1 MSAAKEL
8 KFKFRFVINKK
19 AVGLFAKKAVATDTA
34 LILDQEPIDYA
45 DIRDS
50 TCRDQRL
57 VFALSPGS
65 SVGEKT
71 RKSLHEE
78 NLLVLEVSQ
87 VKGTELEK
95 HIDRAASAIQTEQHR
110 QELIEAGNA
119 DRFHS
124 LVCSNCQA
132 TIDLS
137 DFNRTSYVYCRYC
150 ESIIKY
156 SGEIVTPGD
165 SYRICDECGM
175 FDRVRGYTLFHFYF
189 LLVVYGYSV
198 RRVHVCDTCAVRMAK
213 GALLRNLLFIIGVP
227 STIYMW
233 LKAVTGR
240 DKSLQTLAKANALA
254 RKGRFKEADEIYVQ
268 FSGPYPEHPA
278 LLRNRSLGHLYGN
291 NINAAMTLLSRSL
304 KSCNNYLPSL
314 LLARQL
320 KQVTSKVREPK
331 SK

>member
-1 MSAAKEL
+1 MPAAKDL
-8 KFKFRFVINKK
+8 KFKFRFVRNKN
-19 AVGLFAKKAVATDTA
+19 AVGLFAKKAVATGKA
-34 LILDQEPIDYA
+34 LILDQEPIDYD

-57 VFALSPGS
+57 AFTLSPGA

-87 VKGTELEK
+87 VKAMELEK
-95 HIDRAASAIQTEQHR
+95 HIDRASSAIQTEQHR
-110 QELIEAGNA
+110 QELIEAGKA

-124 LVCSNCQA
+124 VVCSNCQA

-137 DFNRTSYVYCRYC
+137 DCNRTSYVYCRYC

-198 RRVHVCDTCAVRMAK
+198 RRVHVCDNCAVRLAR
-213 GALLRNLLFIIGVP
+213 GALLRNLLFIFGVP
-227 STIYMW
+227 SAISMW
-233 LKAVTGR
+233 VKAVTGR
-240 DKSLQTLAKANALA
+240 DKSLQALAKANALA
-254 RKGRFKEADEIYVQ
+254 RKGKFKEADEIYVQ

-291 NINAAMTLLSRSL
+291 NLNAAM
-304 KSCNNYLPSL
+304 
-314 LLARQL
+314 LLARRLQ
-320 KQVTSKVREPK
+320 QVASKVREPK
-331 SK
+331 YA